1 MHADRIVTQVE
12 PREGQE
18 CAVAKWKTGACR
30 PVHGAREN
38 LKRVSRKMEK
48 GKTKILAV
56 AGKGGVGKTSIAA
69 TIVRILVE
77 AYPDK
82 KILAIDADPA
92 VGLSTAL
99 GIEVETTIDDIRR
112 AVVAAAEEGDKKS
125 AIELLGEARYRI
137 FDALVETDGFSFIAI
152 GRPEAAGCY
161 CKINTYLKEV
171 ISILSENFDYVVID
185 GEAGIE
191 QINRRVMEK
200 VTHLLLITDASRKG
214 TQVVQT
220 IRRVADEL
228 VMYEKLGLIANRL
241 PSLETGKL
249 LEMGDLP
256 VLACIPADGTLAE
269 FDLKGENVFYL
280 PTDAAIVPGTAE
292 ALQKM
297 GLIP

>member
-1 MHADRIVTQVE
+1 MNSIS
-12 PREGQE
+12 P
-18 CAVAKWKTGACR
+18 
-30 PVHGAREN
+30 
-38 LKRVSRKMEK
+38 
-48 GKTKILAV
+48 KILAV

-69 TIVRILVE
+69 TMVRLLTE

-99 GIEVETTIDDIRR
+99 GIEPTTTIDDIRKEVI
-112 AVVAAAEEGDKKS
+112 ATVEDGDTKT

-161 CKINTYLKEV
+161 CKINSYLKEV
-171 ISILSENFDYVVID
+171 IGILSDNFDYVVID

-200 VTHLLLITDASRKG
+200 VTHLFLITDSSKKG
-214 TQVVQT
+214 TQVISS
-220 IRRVADEL
+220 IRKVADEL
-228 VMYEKLGLIANRL
+228 VMYEKAGAIANRL
-241 PSLETGKL
+241 PATDGVVPDGIKEMLDTG
-249 LEMGDLP
+249 DIP
-256 VLACIPADGTLAE
+256 VLSYIPSDASLAE

-280 PTDAAIVPGTAE
+280 PADAAIVQGTRE
-292 ALQKM
+292 ALAKM
-297 GLIP
+297 DLL